1 MVTPPLA
8 DPHRCPNLGTDTAH
22 LPADDL
28 LRATWLAAVEAQRLA
43 RLETPDP
50 EAERLCAIVLAN
62 ERLLR
67 GEGPLTA
74 G

>member
-8 DPHRCPNLGTDTAH
+8 DPHRPPNLGTDGVLTPGDHA
-22 LPADDL
+22 
-28 LRATWLAAVEAQRLA
+28 LRASWLGSVEAQRLA
-43 RLETPDP
+43 RLAAADP
-50 EAERLCAIVLAN
+50 EAERLRAIVLAN

-67 GEGPLTA
+67 GEGPLPA